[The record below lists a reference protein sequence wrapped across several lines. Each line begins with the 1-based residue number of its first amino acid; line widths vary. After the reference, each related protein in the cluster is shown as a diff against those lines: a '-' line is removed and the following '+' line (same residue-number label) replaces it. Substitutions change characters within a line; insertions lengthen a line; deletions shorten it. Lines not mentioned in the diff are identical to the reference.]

1 MVVLK
6 QRRVSGEVFWPKIVL
21 KKWLNLKSK
30 DLDFDADEDEDD
42 GSDIDDQGWPDF
54 PLHGRHP
61 SASSWSSAAERSLL
75 FPTSHFLSRFFSE
88 NCGCDN
94 GDGARRPADGG
105 AQITDEILES
115 APYKLRRT
123 NSETLRAQ
131 YINTKELR
139 CVVRSVSATRPRILR
154 FD

>member
-1 MVVLK
+1 LQLFAKEKQVATESFARMMLIGAVAVLV
-6 QRRVSGEVFWPKIVL
+6 QVFWPKIVL

-30 DLDFDADEDEDD
+30 DLDFGADEDEDD

-105 AQITDEILES
+105 VQITGEF
-115 APYKLRRT
+115 
-123 NSETLRAQ
+123 NSVHYVLNLNRG
-131 YINTKELR
+131 
-139 CVVRSVSATRPRILR
+139 
-154 FD
+154 